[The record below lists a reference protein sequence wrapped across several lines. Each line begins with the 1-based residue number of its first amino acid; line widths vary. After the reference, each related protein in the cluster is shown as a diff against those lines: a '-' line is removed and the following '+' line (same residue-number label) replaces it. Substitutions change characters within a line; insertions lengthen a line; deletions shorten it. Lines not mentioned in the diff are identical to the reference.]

1 MHKSGKLTSFLNG
14 AGFYIVLFLAIV
26 IIGASGYFV
35 YKTVSGG
42 QAVTPPSADTSL
54 AVSEQHEHPLA
65 EDVETPPA
73 PAEKKRESLPVS
85 GTTQISATA
94 PIPESPKEHRI
105 VQPLKGETVAPFSVD
120 ELIYSE
126 TMGDWRTHD
135 GIDIAAAEGTKVVS
149 AAEGKVASIVDDYWM
164 GTSITVSCED
174 GYDLVYASLEKGV
187 NVSVGDTVAPGD
199 PLGVVGTTSLLEED
213 AGTHLHFAVLQ
224 NGVAIDPSVYLSNA
238 E

>member
-1 MHKSGKLTSFLNG
+1 MHKSGKLSSFLNG

-26 IIGASGYFV
+26 VIGASGYFV

-42 QAVTPPSADTSL
+42 QPVKSPSTDTSL
-54 AVSEQHEHPLA
+54 SVSEQHEHPLA
-65 EDVETPPA
+65 NETETPPD
-73 PAEKKRESLPVS
+73 PKEDRQSLSVS

-94 PIPESPKEHRI
+94 PIPESPKAHRI
-105 VQPLKGETVAPFSVD
+105 VRPLKGETIAPFSVD

-149 AAEGKVASIVDDYWM
+149 ASAGKVASIVDDYWM
-164 GTSITVSCED
+164 GTSVTVSCDD

-199 PLGVVGTTSLLEED
+199 PLGVVGTTSLLEEN
-213 AGTHLHFAVLQ
+213 AGTHLHLSVMQ
-224 NGVAIDPSVYLSNA
+224 NGVAIDPNVYLSNA

>member
-1 MHKSGKLTSFLNG
+1 MHKSGKLNSFLNG

-26 IIGASGYFV
+26 VIVASGYFV

-42 QAVTPPSADTSL
+42 QLVPPQSADTSL
-54 AVSEQHEHPLA
+54 AVSEQHEHPLVK
-65 EDVETPPA
+65 DTETPPP
-73 PAEKKRESLPVS
+73 PAEERQSVSVS

-94 PIPESPKEHRI
+94 PVPESPKDHRI
-105 VQPLKGETVAPFSVD
+105 VQPLQGETITPYSID
-120 ELIYSE
+120 ELIYNE

-149 AAEGKVASIVDDYWM
+149 AAAGKVASIVDDYWM
-164 GTSITVSCED
+164 GTSVTVSCDD
-174 GYDLVYASLEKGV
+174 GYELVYASLEQGV

-199 PLGVVGTTSLLEED
+199 SLGVVGATSLLEED
-213 AGTHLHFAVLQ
+213 AGTHLHFSVTQ
-224 NGVAIDPSVYLSNA
+224 NGVAIDPGIYLSNA